1 MFFPVSFYFY
11 FLKYKQREQKIKKGT
26 GGGLSTTDGI
36 EERGGREMRM
46 QPEHFPAAAQ
56 YVGAKVC
63 TFIKFLNLP
72 KGGMGDSRKDVHDSW
87 SNPPILSNIGILE
100 GNGDYKDSTSKVKSL
115 SLGEEANCTAK
126 KAKRASPKLGS
137 QERLIWETAV
147 KIQPTEFLQTKSNV
161 LKV

>member
-1 MFFPVSFYFY
+1 MS
-11 FLKYKQREQKIKKGT
+11 
-26 GGGLSTTDGI
+26 
-36 EERGGREMRM
+36 
-46 QPEHFPAAAQ
+46 
-56 YVGAKVC
+56 GAKVY

-100 GNGDYKDSTSKVKSL
+100 GNGDYKESTSKVKSL

>member
-1 MFFPVSFYFY
+1 MFFSVSFYFY

-26 GGGLSTTDGI
+26 GGGLSTTDGK
-36 EERGGREMRM
+36 EERGGREMRT

-100 GNGDYKDSTSKVKSL
+100 GNDDYKGSPSKVKSL
-115 SLGEEANCTAK
+115 SL
-126 KAKRASPKLGS
+126 RVGS
-137 QERLIWETAV
+137 QLYSKEG
-147 KIQPTEFLQTKSNV
+147 KKS
-161 LKV
+161 LP